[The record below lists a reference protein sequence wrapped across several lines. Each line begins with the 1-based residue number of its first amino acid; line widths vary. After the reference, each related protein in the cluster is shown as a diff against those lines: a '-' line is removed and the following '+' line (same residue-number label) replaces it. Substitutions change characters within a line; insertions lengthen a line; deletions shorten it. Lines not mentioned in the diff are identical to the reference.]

1 MITTLASTSI
11 LLTQC
16 SLIVSLVRPRSAAS
30 RVPPGGRTS
39 IIFNDEYTAPSNFTS
54 LRSTSTDSQDSCS
67 SFGSPS
73 RNMRKRSDIQ
83 DRSSIRS
90 VMEQDNVKPLAPQRV
105 RGAVGGRTSIIL
117 G

>member
-1 MITTLASTSI
+1 M
-11 LLTQC
+11 
-16 SLIVSLVRPRSAAS
+16 
-30 RVPPGGRTS
+30 PPGGRTS
-39 IIFNDEYTAPSNFTS
+39 IMFNDEYTAPSNFMS

-73 RNMRKRSDIQ
+73 RQMRKRSEVL

-90 VMEQDNVKPLAPQRV
+90 VMEQDRVQPPVPQRV